1 MPPSPPI
8 YFFIYLFNEGVAG
21 TDRLLVAPADRI
33 DAAYVAPVAIS
44 PTPIG
49 WHEPTPRPRPPL
61 QKKQKKKEKNR
72 QNPPEFSAETSI
84 GNEQRSKPV
93 DDAVQKKYKES
104 TLFGLVLSIF
114 LGVMLGLNWVILVD
128 IGLYWVILGYTG

>member
-49 WHEPTPRPRPPL
+49 WHEPTPRPRPH
-61 QKKQKKKEKNR
+61 
-72 QNPPEFSAETSI
+72 EFFYDVRKVGLWAMGHI
-84 GNEQRSKPV
+84 
-93 DDAVQKKYKES
+93 
-104 TLFGLVLSIF
+104 LFNYDTNKIME
-114 LGVMLGLNWVILVD
+114 VMHIR
-128 IGLYWVILGYTG
+128 